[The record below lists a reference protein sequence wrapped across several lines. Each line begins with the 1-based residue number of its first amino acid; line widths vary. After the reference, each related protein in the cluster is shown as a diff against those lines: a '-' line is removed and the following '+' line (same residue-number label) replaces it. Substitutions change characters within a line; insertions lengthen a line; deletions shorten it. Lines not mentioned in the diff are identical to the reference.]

1 MPDNG
6 TQFAGNP
13 FQSWCTELKI
23 TRIFTSV
30 AHTQSNGQVER
41 MNRSIVEG
49 IKTQLSGRGKGWLD
63 ELPSVLWAIRT
74 TEKTSHGHTP
84 YNLTYGSE
92 AIIPAE
98 IGISSY
104 RTTHISEE
112 SNDEELMVNLT
123 LVDERRD
130 MASINEARY
139 KKKMEGYY
147 NQRVRSVALRPGDLV
162 LRHNEASI
170 QESLGKLGPRWEG
183 PYQIAEAHEKGSYKL
198 RTMDG
203 KAVPRH

>member
-1 MPDNG
+1 
-6 TQFAGNP
+6 
-13 FQSWCTELKI
+13 
-23 TRIFTSV
+23 
-30 AHTQSNGQVER
+30 

-49 IKTQLSGRGKGWLD
+49 IKTRLGDRGRGRLD
-63 ELPSVLWAIRT
+63 KLPSVLWEIRN

-84 YNLTYGSE
+84 YSLTYGSE
-92 AIIPAE
+92 VVIPAE
-98 IGISSY
+98 IGIPTY

-123 LVDERRD
+123 LADERRCI
-130 MASINEARY
+130 ASINEAIC

-147 NQRVRSVALRPGDLV
+147 NQRVRSVTFRPGDLV
-162 LRHNEASI
+162 LQHNEASR
-170 QESLGKLGPRWEG
+170 QENLGKLGPKWEG